1 MLSIFFQDRI
11 IKIPLKESELKHCN
25 NIVNVIKR
33 EEIEKAFLDFINSTK
48 NEICFNSKNLKL
60 LPDLF
65 CSAFKVIEA
74 AGGIVKNK
82 EGKYLFIFRNGY
94 WDLPKGKLEKGE
106 DIKSCAIREV
116 EEECKISGLKI
127 VNDLSTTYHIYELHK
142 NKWALKITYWYE
154 MFTNETKDP
163 VPQVEEG
170 ILEAVW
176 LSRNEIDKVLNNTYP
191 SIFQVINEA
200 IKK

>member
-1 MLSIFFQDRI
+1 
-11 IKIPLKESELKHCN
+11 
-25 NIVNVIKR
+25 
-33 EEIEKAFLDFINSTK
+33 
-48 NEICFNSKNLKL
+48 
-60 LPDLF
+60 
-65 CSAFKVIEA
+65 
-74 AGGIVKNK
+74 
-82 EGKYLFIFRNGY
+82 
-94 WDLPKGKLEKGE
+94 
-106 DIKSCAIREV
+106 
-116 EEECKISGLKI
+116 
-127 VNDLSTTYHIYELHK
+127 
-142 NKWALKITYWYE
+142 